1 MNTENFLPKYK
12 NEILNELNEYYD
24 SICSELDKKKQ
35 LLIQNDGDV
44 QSLTSNHQIGSIE
57 NEYTTL
63 IDQINRVSKSNLNDV
78 INYFDNLDQDN
89 YLNEHD
95 ELKEDLKRDALK
107 SYLIMI
113 GLNNQSDNER
123 WGLLLEFEWYIDKK
137 EQKFIEF
144 VFYIY

>member
-1 MNTENFLPKYK
+1 M
-12 NEILNELNEYYD
+12 
-24 SICSELDKKKQ
+24 
-35 LLIQNDGDV
+35 
-44 QSLTSNHQIGSIE
+44 SNR
-57 NEYTTL
+57 
-63 IDQINRVSKSNLNDV
+63 IN
-78 INYFDNLDQDN
+78 NYFDNLDQDS
-89 YLNEHD
+89 YLNQYD

-113 GLNNQSDNER
+113 CLNNQSDNER